1 MYYACD
7 NILYL
12 FHYHHFHSFVFYKVI
27 YIEKS
32 ITCIKYIDINM
43 LVVGGLR
50 ALCMICM
57 VNPPIKPVDVFLY
70 VKKQLKL
77 FFDIPRFTIAYENM
91 TVFSLKFIR

>member
-7 NILYL
+7 KILYF

-43 LVVGGLR
+43 LVVGDLYGESTNKTDGR
-50 ALCMICM
+50 VWIA
-57 VNPPIKPVDVFLY
+57 LY
-70 VKKQLKL
+70 VKLE
-77 FFDIPRFTIAYENM
+77 A
-91 TVFSLKFIR
+91 